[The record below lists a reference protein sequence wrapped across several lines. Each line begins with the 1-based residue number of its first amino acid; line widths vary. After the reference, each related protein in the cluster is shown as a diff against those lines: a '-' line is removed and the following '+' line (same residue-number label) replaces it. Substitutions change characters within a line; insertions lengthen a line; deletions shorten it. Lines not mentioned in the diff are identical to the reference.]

1 MNDANS
7 THTKERVLLSMS
19 AVLLI
24 GLYLYPLLTLTALY
38 ATGPLPYTLMS
49 IFVVA
54 GWLGQWVQHRLPTIS
69 EKNTF
74 IRWGAALV
82 MGLLVSLV
90 IAIVGVLPLPDL
102 LTAVVWGVISAY
114 IGLNFQPVFRS
125 ILIWRLQ
132 IWGVVSAIVLSGA
145 ANGIEFMQPLLMYT
159 GTIYI
164 AGVISFAGWLV
175 GQYSVQL
182 DRATLNDGSRRIVL
196 REFARANHQRL
207 LWMLIVIAGIG
218 AFPSLVAWLGPL
230 RDRLL
235 AWIRG
240 LIGSSSNQEPP
251 TPSTA
256 PNEPP
261 MLPEGMEQPGEPS
274 VFWDILGWI
283 VMGAVAVAILWLI
296 LRLGQKAI
304 NKLLERFK
312 GLLQPVQKKVEPR
325 TEYVDISET
334 LEAPAKTRKSW
345 FRKKEPLPSQEA
357 DRVRYYYRKWIDRA
371 AHRGVDIQRA
381 HTPLEAAETIVQHG
395 AREDEQRL
403 SAMLPDTYNAVRYG
417 KKSPEDSEMSEMDRI
432 WKSYRSK

>member
-1 MNDANS
+1 MNESNS
-7 THTKERVLLSMS
+7 NNTKEKVLLSMS

-24 GLYLYPLLTLTALY
+24 GVYFYPLLTLTSLY
-38 ATGPLPYTLMS
+38 ATGHLPYTLMV
-49 IFVVA
+49 IFVIA

-69 EKNTF
+69 EKNMF
-74 IRWGAALV
+74 IRWGAALL

-90 IAIVGVLPLPDL
+90 IALVWAFPLPDL

-145 ANGIEFMQPLLMYT
+145 ANGIEFMQPLRAYT
-159 GTIYI
+159 GTIYA
-164 AGVISFAGWLV
+164 AGVISFVGWLV

-182 DRATLNDGSRRIVL
+182 DRAILNDGSKRIVL

-251 TPSTA
+251 ITPTA

-261 MLPEGMEQPGEPS
+261 MIPEGMEPTGEPS
-274 VFWDILGWI
+274 VFWDILGWV
-283 VMGAVAVAILWLI
+283 VMGAVAVVILWLI

-304 NKLLERFK
+304 NKLMERFK
-312 GLLQPVQKKVEPR
+312 GLLQPGQK
-325 TEYVDISET
+325 I
-334 LEAPAKTRKSW
+334 
-345 FRKKEPLPSQEA
+345 
-357 DRVRYYYRKWIDRA
+357 
-371 AHRGVDIQRA
+371 GRA
-381 HTPLEAAETIVQHG
+381 HV
-395 AREDEQRL
+395 
-403 SAMLPDTYNAVRYG
+403 
-417 KKSPEDSEMSEMDRI
+417 
-432 WKSYRSK
+432 

>member
-1 MNDANS
+1 MSDS
-7 THTKERVLLSMS
+7 KSSKESLILSIL

-24 GLYLYPLLTLTALY
+24 GVYLYPFLTLTSLY
-38 ATGPLPYTLMS
+38 TAGHLPYTLIG

-54 GWLGQWVQHRLPTIS
+54 GSLGQWVQHRLPVIS

-74 IRWGAALV
+74 IRWGAALI
-82 MGLLVSLV
+82 MGLLISLI
-90 IAIVGVLPLPDL
+90 IALVLGLPLPDL
-102 LTAVVWGVISAY
+102 LTAAVWGVISAY
-114 IGLNFQPVFRS
+114 VGLNFQPVFRS

-132 IWGVVSAIVLSGA
+132 IFGVLTAIVWSGA
-145 ANGIEFMQPLLMYT
+145 ANSLEFMQPLQAYA
-159 GTIYI
+159 GTVYA

-182 DRATLNDGSRRIVL
+182 DRAILNDGQRRIVL

-207 LWMLIVIAGIG
+207 VWMLIVIAGIG

-240 LIGSSSNQEPP
+240 LLGSSSNQDVPI
-251 TPSTA
+251 TPTA

-261 MLPEGMEQPGEPS
+261 LLPEGMEASGEPS

-283 VMGAVAVAILWLI
+283 VMGAVAVVVLWLI

-304 NKLLERFK
+304 NKLMDRFK
-312 GLLQPVQKKVEPR
+312 GMLQPGQKKIEPR

-334 LEAPAKTRKSW
+334 LEAPARTRKSW
-345 FRKKEPLPSQEA
+345 FRKKESLPSKDAE
-357 DRVRYYYRKWIDRA
+357 RVRYYYRKWIDRA
-371 AHRGVDIQRA
+371 AARGVDIQSA
-381 HTPLEAAETIVQHG
+381 HTPLEAAEAIVQHG
-395 AREDEQRL
+395 VREDDQKL
-403 SAMLPDTYNAVRYG
+403 SAMLPDSYNAVRYG
-417 KKSPEDSEMSEMDRI
+417 KKTPDDSEMSEIDRI

>member
-1 MNDANS
+1 MSDS
-7 THTKERVLLSMS
+7 RSSKERVLLSTL

-24 GLYLYPLLTLTALY
+24 GVYLYPFLTITSLY
-38 ATGPLPYTLMS
+38 AAGHLPYTLMG

-54 GWLGQWVQHRLPTIS
+54 GSLGQWVQHRLPAVS

-74 IRWGAALV
+74 IRWGSALI
-82 MGLLVSLV
+82 MGLLVSFI
-90 IAIVGVLPLPDL
+90 IALIVGLPLPDL

-114 IGLNFQPVFRS
+114 VGLNVQPVFRS

-132 IWGVVSAIVLSGA
+132 IFGVLTAIVCSGA
-145 ANGIEFMQPLLMYT
+145 ANGIEFMLPLRVYA
-159 GTIYI
+159 GTIYA

-182 DRATLNDGSRRIVL
+182 DRAILNDGQRRIVL

-207 LWMLIVIAGIG
+207 GWMLIVIAGIG

-235 AWIRG
+235 AWIRD
-240 LIGSSSNQEPP
+240 LLSSSSNQDAPI
-251 TPSTA
+251 TPTA

-261 MLPEGMEQPGEPS
+261 MLPEGMEASGEPS
-274 VFWDILGWI
+274 VFWDILGWV
-283 VMGAVAVAILWLI
+283 VMGAVAVVVLWLI

-304 NKLLERFK
+304 NKLMDRFK
-312 GLLQPVQKKVEPR
+312 GLLQPGQKKGEPR

-334 LEAPAKTRKSW
+334 LEAPAKMRKTW
-345 FRKKEPLPSQEA
+345 FRRKEPLPSQDAE
-357 DRVRYYYRKWIDRA
+357 RVRFYYRKWIDRA
-371 AHRGVDIQRA
+371 AARGVDIQGA
-381 HTPLEAAETIVQHG
+381 HTPLEAAETIVQHE
-395 AREDEQRL
+395 AREDDERL
-403 SAMLPDTYNAVRYG
+403 SAMLPDHYNAVRYG
-417 KKSPEDSEMSEMDRI
+417 KKSPDDSEMSEIDQI

>member
-1 MNDANS
+1 MNESNS
-7 THTKERVLLSMS
+7 NNTKEKVLLSLS

-24 GLYLYPLLTLTALY
+24 GVYFYPLLTLTSLY
-38 ATGPLPYTLMS
+38 ATGHFPYTLMA
-49 IFVVA
+49 IFVIA

-74 IRWGAALV
+74 IRWGAALL

-90 IAIVGVLPLPDL
+90 IALVWAFPLPDL
-102 LTAVVWGVISAY
+102 LTAVIWGVISAY

-145 ANGIEFMQPLLMYT
+145 ANGIEFMQPLRAYT
-159 GTIYI
+159 GTIYA
-164 AGVISFAGWLV
+164 AGVISFVGWLV

-182 DRATLNDGSRRIVL
+182 DRAILNDGSKRIVL

-251 TPSTA
+251 ITPTA

-261 MLPEGMEQPGEPS
+261 MIPEGMEPAGEPS
-274 VFWDILGWI
+274 IFWDILGWV
-283 VMGAVAVAILWLI
+283 VMGAVAVVILWLI

-304 NKLLERFK
+304 NKLMERFK
-312 GLLQPVQKKVEPR
+312 GLLQPGQKKVEPR

-334 LEAPAKTRKSW
+334 LEVPAKTRKSW
-345 FRKKEPLPSQEA
+345 FRKKESLPSQEA
-357 DRVRYYYRKWIDRA
+357 ERVRYYYRKWIDRA
-371 AHRGVDIQRA
+371 AHRGVHIQGA

-395 AREDEQRL
+395 AREDDQKL
-403 SAMLPDTYNAVRYG
+403 SAMLPDTYNVVRYG
-417 KKSPEDSEMSEMDRI
+417 KKSPDDSEMSEIDRI